1 METDNLK
8 TEALL
13 ELIFCADD
21 KESEIDI
28 INTMLHAI
36 LRKLN
41 CFMAGILIEDNQSL
55 VEKQVFPFVFKND
68 ETWMYVKKYILESID
83 GCTNNFCE
91 LTHNDRFYYVYR
103 LSNYGYLVI
112 GRKNP
117 FENSFKHE
125 FKSVSNYFGKV
136 LSQSLEDE
144 RRKLAEK
151 KLSEERRLLRTIIDN
166 IPINIYTKDLEY
178 RKTLA
183 NLSELHHLGYATE
196 KEVLGKSDFD
206 LYGFDIAQNTL
217 LEDEQV
223 IVEGKSILGEE
234 KHIENDS
241 WALIS
246 KLPLRNDDGLI
257 TGLVGISIDY
267 TERKNTQEQL
277 SVFLKIFDN
286 ISDAIQVNTD
296 EGQLLYVNKVASD
309 RLGISQDKV
318 SDYRVT
324 DYIRT
329 FPTIESWRKH
339 VSELKTIE
347 YLTTEGFNLN
357 QKTGVEF
364 PVEVTVKY
372 VCVNDKGYVVAISRD
387 ITERKKAEL
396 ALQESEQKYR
406 FMTENSSDVV
416 WHLDLNYVCDY
427 ISPADERLRGFKQ
440 DEVVGNHLWSI
451 LKPDGIEQVLQLRA
465 QRLISESK
473 GESLATTQFEL
484 EQQCK
489 DGSWIWTEV
498 SSTAHYNSNGEII
511 GFYGVNRDISVRK
524 RTEEALKES
533 ELKYRELVNNSPDA
547 IAIYT
552 NGKLVFINN
561 EGVSLMGAKNADELL
576 GKSVLKFVHPESRRA
591 LNEHMKAAFEESIIV
606 APIEEVFVRLDGS
619 EVEVEIKAM
628 QIILDNEL
636 SIQLI
641 IRDITERKK
650 AAEELRWNQSLL
662 QLMSNS
668 SPFGFLV
675 VDNRTDEI
683 LYFNQQF
690 CEIWGITHLADRMRL
705 GELKNN
711 DIIPYCLPVLADV
724 EAFAESC
731 KPLQFES
738 NRIVLEDEIA
748 FVGNRTI
755 QRFTTQIRGENDE
768 YYGRFYI
775 FEDITK
781 RKQEETQ
788 VQASE
793 KKYRQITE
801 NMLDIV
807 WTTDMNFNLTFLSP
821 SAEKLYGETIEKQMS
836 RPMAEKFSPN
846 SMKVLLSLFAL
857 EMEKEKDPSSD
868 KNRTLKLEVEHYRA
882 DRSLFWAEINMSIL
896 RDGNGRA
903 VGIQGLTQ
911 DISERKNAED
921 ALRESE
927 ERKASL
933 IASMSDIVYVLDNKL
948 VMNEFH
954 MPVGMEIFIDP
965 ADYLHKTFDEIP
977 LPQPAKGIIKNA
989 LVYCLESK
997 SFSKVD
1003 YYLDT
1008 PNGRLWYELHATVLN
1023 NQYAEQSG
1031 VTCVIRDITY
1041 RRQREEIIRQQVKMQ
1056 ELLIRISAVY
1066 INIDLEKVEET
1077 IQKSLTELGEFVGA
1091 DRAYIF
1097 DYDFA
1102 ENTAS
1107 NTYEWCSDEVFPE
1120 IQDLQRVPFDSMPY
1134 FMAQHNKGEKLY
1146 VENVFTLLDEGP
1158 KSLRAGLESQG
1169 IKSLISLP
1177 MISNDKLL
1185 GFVGFDSVKEV
1196 HSYTDKEKKL
1206 LEVFSQMLV
1215 NVTERKRS
1223 GTLLMLQE
1231 EKYRNIISNMN
1242 LGIIEVDKEE
1252 NILFANQSF
1261 CNISGYSNDELLK
1274 MKASAFLSS
1283 PEDIKLLEDKLQKR
1297 DQGISDGYELA
1308 VKNKQGEPRW
1318 WFVSGAP
1325 NYNDNNELIGS
1336 IGIHLDITDQ
1346 KKLEKELEH
1355 AKISAEYAAKAKEVF
1370 LANMSHEIRTPLN
1383 VIMGM
1388 VRELGKE
1395 NLTDKQRSYVT
1406 HSETSAEHLL
1416 TIINNILD
1424 MSKIEAGEFELDNK
1438 DFSVSAVVGDVRSI
1452 LFSKAREKDLEFQTE
1467 ISRDIEKS
1475 LIGDSGRLRQLLINL
1490 LGNSIK
1496 FTDKGYVNLTVEVL
1510 ESTNEHQRLKF
1521 SVIDSGIGM
1530 SQDFMKRLFDK
1541 FSQEDGESN
1550 RRYEGT
1556 GLGMSISH
1564 ELVQLMGGEIHV
1576 VSQKGE
1582 GTQIS
1587 FELSLP
1593 IGSEDKLVKKNPK
1606 VTQNSLVGM
1615 RILLVEDNDMNRL
1628 IAIQS
1633 LKGLGCE
1640 ITEAINGLDAI
1651 DKIQQQEFDL
1661 ILMDIQMP
1669 LLDGVEATKQ
1679 IRSIYNPTIP
1689 IIALTANAF
1698 KHDIDLYLSVGMNDY
1713 LIKPYKE
1720 TDLYNKIGIYAEI
1733 KLQNSNTINNKMKDE
1748 ILFDLTLLK
1757 ELGRGDESFINS
1769 ILVAFKNLALET
1781 IEKLNNS
1788 VENPDLVSIHMIAH
1802 KIKPSIENLQIKII
1816 ADKIKQLEAFSLDDN
1831 TDVELKLLVNEINF
1845 VLKRVID
1852 DIELIYLT

>member
-1 METDNLK
+1 MGTDDLK

-13 ELIFCADD
+13 ELIFCVDD
-21 KESEIDI
+21 KEAEIEI
-28 INTMLHAI
+28 INTLLHAV

-41 CFMAGILIEDNQSL
+41 CFMAGVLIENEQVL
-55 VEKQVFPFVFKND
+55 VEKQVFPFVFRNDNTWAYVKNYILDSINGCKND
-68 ETWMYVKKYILESID
+68 
-83 GCTNNFCE
+83 FCE
-91 LTHNDRFYYVYR
+91 LAYNDGFYYVYR

-112 GRKNP
+112 GKKNP
-117 FENSFKHE
+117 FESNFKYE
-125 FKSVSNYFGKV
+125 FKSVANYFGKV

-144 RRKLAEK
+144 RRKEAEK
-151 KLSEERRLLRTIIDN
+151 KLAEERRLLRTIIDN
-166 IPINIYTKDLEY
+166 IPINIYAKDLEY
-178 RKTLA
+178 KKTLA
-183 NLSELHHLGYATE
+183 NLSELRHLGFETE
-196 KEVLGKSDFD
+196 NEVLGKKDAD
-206 LYGFDIAQNTL
+206 LYGADIAQNTL
-217 LEDEQV
+217 IEDEQV
-223 IVEGKSILGEE
+223 ILEGKSILSEE
-234 KHIENDS
+234 KHVGKDS

-246 KLPLRNDDGLI
+246 KLPLKDADGLI

-277 SVFLKIFDN
+277 SVFLNIFDN
-286 ISDAIQVNTD
+286 ISDAIQVNTE
-296 EGQLLYVNKVASD
+296 EGQLLYVNKVASE
-309 RLGISQDKV
+309 RLGISKDKV

-324 DYIRT
+324 DYIRS
-329 FPTIESWRKH
+329 FPTLEAWQKH
-339 VSELKTIE
+339 VSELKAIE
-347 YLTTEGFNLN
+347 YITAEGVNLN
-357 QKTGVEF
+357 QRTGGEF

-372 VCVNDKGYVVAISRD
+372 VNINDKGYVVAISRD
-387 ITERKKAEL
+387 ITERKKTEL
-396 ALQESEQKYR
+396 ALQESEEKYR

-416 WHLDLNYVCDY
+416 WHLDKNYVCDY
-427 ISPADERLRGFKQ
+427 ISPADEKLRGFKQ
-440 DEVVGNHLWSI
+440 EEVIGNHLWSI

-473 GESLATTQFEL
+473 GENLATIHFEL

-498 SSTAHYNSNGEII
+498 SSTAHYNSNGELI
-511 GFYGVNRDISVRK
+511 GFYGVNRDISERK
-524 RTEEALKES
+524 HTEEALKES

-552 NGKLVFINN
+552 NAKLVFINN
-561 EGVSLMGAKNADELL
+561 EGVSLMGAKSADELL
-576 GKSVLKFVHPESRRA
+576 GKSVLKFVHPDSRRA
-591 LNEHMKAAFEESIIV
+591 LNEHMKAAFEEGIIV
-606 APIEEVFVRLDGS
+606 PPIEEIFVRLDGT
-619 EVEVEIKAM
+619 EVEVEVKAM

-636 SIQLI
+636 SVQLI

-690 CEIWGITHLADRMRL
+690 CEIWGITHLAERMRQ

-711 DIIPYCLPVLADV
+711 DIIPHCFPVLADV

-731 KPLQFES
+731 KPLQSEL
-738 NRIVLEDEIA
+738 NRIVLEDEIS
-748 FVGNRTI
+748 FVGDRTI
-755 QRFTTQIRGENDE
+755 QRFTTQIRGKNDE

-781 RKQEETQ
+781 RKQEEIQ

-821 SAEKLYGETIEKQMS
+821 SAEKLYGESIEMQMS
-836 RPMAEKFSPN
+836 RPMSDKFSPN
-846 SMKVLLSLFAL
+846 SMRELLALFAL
-857 EMEKEKDPSSD
+857 EMEKEKDPTSD
-868 KNRTLKLEVEHYRA
+868 KNRTLKVEVEHYRA
-882 DRSLFWAEINMSIL
+882 DKSIFWAEMNMSIL
-896 RDGNGRA
+896 RDKNGYP

-911 DISERKNAED
+911 DISERRHAEN

-948 VMNEFH
+948 ILNEYH
-954 MPVGMEIFIDP
+954 MPVGAEIFIDP
-965 ADYLHKTFDEIP
+965 SEYLHKSFDEIP
-977 LPQPAKGIIKNA
+977 LPQPAKGIIRNA

-1008 PNGRLWYELHATVLN
+1008 PKGRLWYELHATVLN
-1023 NQYAEQSG
+1023 NHHGEQSG

-1056 ELLIRISAVY
+1056 EILIRISTVY

-1077 IQKSLTELGEFVGA
+1077 IQQSLRELGEFVGA

-1097 DYDFA
+1097 DYDFT
-1102 ENTAS
+1102 EKTAK
-1107 NTYEWCSDEVFPE
+1107 NTYEWCSNEVVPE
-1120 IQDLQRVPFDSMPY
+1120 IQDLQKLPFESMPY
-1134 FMAQHNKGEKLY
+1134 FMAQHNKGEELY
-1146 VENVFTLLDEGP
+1146 VENVFALPDEGP
-1158 KSLRAGLESQG
+1158 AGLKAALEAQG

-1223 GTLLMLQE
+1223 GTLLMIQE

-1261 CNISGYSNDELLK
+1261 CNISGYTTDELK
-1274 MKASAFLSS
+1274 QMKATSFLFSQD
-1283 PEDIKLLEDKLQKR
+1283 DISLLEDKLQKR
-1297 DQGISDGYELA
+1297 EQGVSDGYELA
-1308 VKNKQGEPRW
+1308 VKNKNGEPRW

-1325 NYNDNNELIGS
+1325 NYNDKNELIGS
-1336 IGIHLDITDQ
+1336 IGIHLDITEQ
-1346 KKLEKELEH
+1346 KKLEKELEQ

-1395 NLTDKQRSYVT
+1395 TLTEKQRSYVN

-1452 LFSKAREKDLEFQTE
+1452 LFSKAKEKDLQFST
-1467 ISRDIEKS
+1467 DIAPEVEKS
-1475 LIGDSGRLRQLLINL
+1475 LIGDPGRLRQLLINL

-1496 FTDKGYVNLTVEVL
+1496 FTDKGYVSLTVDVL
-1510 ESTNEHQRLKF
+1510 ESTPDSQKLLFVVK
-1521 SVIDSGIGM
+1521 DSGIGM

-1564 ELVQLMGGEIHV
+1564 ELVQLMGGEIYV
-1576 VSQKGE
+1576 ASQKGE

-1587 FELSLP
+1587 FELTLP
-1593 IGSEDKLVKKNPK
+1593 LGSEEKLVVKSTKISR
-1606 VTQNSLVGM
+1606 NSFVGM

-1633 LKGLGCE
+1633 MKGLGCE
-1640 ITEAINGLDAI
+1640 ITEAVNGLDAI
-1651 DKIQQQEFDL
+1651 EKIQKQEFDL

-1679 IRSIYNPTIP
+1679 IRSIYNATIP

-1720 TDLYNKIGIYAEI
+1720 TELYDKIGIYAEK
-1733 KLQNSNTINNKMKDE
+1733 KLKNLNIDTMKHE
-1748 ILFDLTLLK
+1748 ELFDLSALN
-1757 ELGRGDESFINS
+1757 ELARGDESFINS
-1769 ILVAFKNLALET
+1769 ILAAFEKLAGET
-1781 IEKLNNS
+1781 IGKLNS
-1788 VENPDLVSIHMIAH
+1788 SLISLDLDEIHKVAH
-1802 KIKPSIENLQIKII
+1802 KIKPSIENLQIISI
-1816 ADKIKQLEAFSLDDN
+1816 SDKIKQLEAFSLDVN
-1831 TDVELKLLVNEINF
+1831 TEVELTLLVNEINF
-1845 VLKRVID
+1845 VLKRVMD
-1852 DIELIYLT
+1852 DIGLR